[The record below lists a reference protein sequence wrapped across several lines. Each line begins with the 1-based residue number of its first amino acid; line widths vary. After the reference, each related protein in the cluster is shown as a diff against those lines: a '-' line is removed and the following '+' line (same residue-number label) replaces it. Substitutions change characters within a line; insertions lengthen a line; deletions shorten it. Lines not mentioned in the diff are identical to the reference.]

1 MGNRAIRML
10 DSEPMGNGDRSGQLD
25 DKRRFG
31 VFELDLQ
38 AGELRRSGIKVKLQ
52 EQPFQVLSLLLER
65 PGEVVTREELRDR
78 LWRADT
84 FVDFDHGLNAA
95 IKRLRNALGD
105 SADNP
110 TFVETVARRGYR
122 FLAPVSAV
130 QSNGHGSVSVPQA
143 LPLQAQTLVR
153 RRRRWVIASLSSTA
167 FVLLGLLLGFI
178 LAPRE
183 PVPLRVTLLTAN
195 PVDDPVRAAAIS
207 RDGRYLAFADNNG
220 FYLRQID
227 TAETHPVKLPD
238 GMLATSI
245 SWFPD
250 STHLVVT
257 LTPHRGDSSLW
268 ELSALGGEARKLLDD
283 GFGPA
288 VSPDGKSIAFIA
300 GKDMRQRIWVAGSGG
315 EQAHVVAGEDGD
327 AFGRLAW
334 SPDNQEVAY
343 TTAKYSAGKGA
354 KGLLEVVKVRGKSAA
369 PVTVLSSFGLQAA
382 LTWTLDGR
390 LIYSMAEPIPR
401 QTDANLWV
409 TRLDRHLQPVGSPVR
424 LTDDRGVIFCVGAS
438 GDAKRIL
445 YVKGIP
451 EPDVYVANL
460 LPSGGIDEPKRLT
473 MDDRQDIP
481 YEWTPDNKEVIFV
494 SDRTGFF
501 EVYKQGIDQ
510 AVPDL
515 LVSTQHS
522 QLVRLSPDG
531 KQILYLVYPRWG
543 NTDEEI
549 PLMRAPLAGG
559 APQLVAKANWI
570 SNHQCAR
577 APAKVCLYSTIHGNE
592 LTFFSFDPVHG
603 QPSQILQMKDEVP
616 QFFNWTLSPDGSTLA
631 IAKAIAG
638 DRSPRIRLV
647 FLKDGSDRWIT
658 VDGPV
663 EISSIDF
670 AADSKGIWAVSGGE
684 KENALLYV
692 DLQGHARTVW
702 SPKNTFIGWAIPS
715 RDGKHVALDIRSI
728 SANAWMLER
737 P

>member
-1 MGNRAIRML
+1 ML
-10 DSEPMGNGDRSGQLD
+10 DSDAMGNGNGELNG
-25 DKRRFG
+25 KRLFG
-31 VFELDLQ
+31 VFELDLV
-38 AGELRRSGIKVKLQ
+38 AGELRRSGSRVKLQ
-52 EQPFQVLSLLLER
+52 EQPFQVLALLLEK
-65 PGEVVTREELRDR
+65 PGDVVTREDLRNR
-78 LWRADT
+78 LWPADT

-122 FLAPVSAV
+122 FLAPVSTV
-130 QSNGHGSVSVPQA
+130 PSNGHGPVGVTPSSTVP
-143 LPLQAQTLVR
+143 LETTVR
-153 RRRRWVIASLSSTA
+153 HRRWWFIAILSSSLL
-167 FVLLGLLLGFI
+167 VLLGLLLGFI
-178 LAPRE
+178 LAPHD
-183 PVPLRVTLLTAN
+183 PVPLRVSLLTAN

-207 RDGRYLAFADNNG
+207 RDGRYLAFSDNNG

-238 GMLATSI
+238 GMLATSV

-250 STHLVVT
+250 STHMVVT

-268 ELSALGGEARKLLDD
+268 KVSALGGEARKLLDD

-288 VSPDGKSIAFIA
+288 VSPDGKSIAFVA
-300 GKDMRQRIWVAGSGG
+300 GKDLRQRIWLAGSSG
-315 EQAHVVAGEDGD
+315 EQARIVAGADGD

-334 SPDNQEVAY
+334 SPDSHQVAY
-343 TTAKYSAGKGA
+343 TTAKYSSGKGA
-354 KGLLEVVKVRGKSAA
+354 KGSLEVVNVRGQSSP
-369 PVTVLSSFGLQAA
+369 PVTVISAFGLEAA
-382 LTWTLDGR
+382 MTWASDGR
-390 LIYSMAEPIPR
+390 LIYSLAEPIPR
-401 QTDANLWV
+401 QLDGNLWT
-409 TRLDRHLQPVGSPVR
+409 TRLDPHLHPVGTPVR
-424 LTDDRGVIFCVGAS
+424 LTNDRGIIFSVGTS
-438 GDAKRIL
+438 GDGKRIL
-445 YVKGIP
+445 YIRGIP

-460 LPSGGIDEPKRLT
+460 LPSGAIDEPKRLT
-473 MDDRQDIP
+473 MDDHQDTP

-501 EVYKQGIDQ
+501 EVYKQGVDQ
-510 AVPDL
+510 SVPDL

-531 KQILYLVYPRWG
+531 TQILFLVYPRWG
-543 NTDEEI
+543 NPDEEI

-559 APQLVAKANWI
+559 APQLVAKASSI

-577 APAKVCLYSTIHGNE
+577 APAKICLYSTTRGNE
-592 LTFFSFDPVHG
+592 LTFFSFDPIRG
-603 QPSQILQMKDEVP
+603 QPSQLFQMKDDLP

-631 IAKAIAG
+631 IAKAVAG
-638 DRSPRIRLV
+638 DPSPRIRLV
-647 FLKDGSDRWIT
+647 SLKDGSDRWLN

-670 AADSKGIWAVSGGE
+670 AADNKGIWAVSGGE

-692 DLQGHARTVW
+692 DLLGHARTVW
-702 SPKNTFIGWAIPS
+702 SPKNTFVGWAIPS
-715 RDGKHVALDIRSI
+715 RDGKHLALDVRSI

>member
-1 MGNRAIRML
+1 ML
-10 DSEPMGNGDRSGQLD
+10 NSEPMGDGNSSGQFDGKL
-25 DKRRFG
+25 RFG
-31 VFELDLQ
+31 VFELDLH

-52 EQPFQVLSLLLER
+52 EQPFQVLSLLLEK
-65 PGEVVTREELRDR
+65 PGEVVTREQLRDR

-122 FLAPVSAV
+122 FLAPVSTV
-130 QSNGHGSVSVPQA
+130 QDNGHGPVSVPHQA
-143 LPLQAQTLVR
+143 LPLPVQIPVR
-153 RRRRWVIASLSSTA
+153 HRHWLVIAILSSTV
-167 FVLLGLLLGFI
+167 FILLGFLLGFV
-178 LAPRE
+178 LAPRD
-183 PVPLRVTLLTAN
+183 PVPPRVTLLTAN

-207 RDGRYLAFADNNG
+207 RDGRYLAFSDNNG
-220 FYLRQID
+220 LYLRQID
-227 TAETHPVKLPD
+227 TAETHPVKLPN
-238 GMLATSI
+238 GMLTTSI

-250 STHLVVT
+250 STHMVVT

-268 ELSALGGEARKLLDD
+268 ELSALGGEARNLLDD
-283 GFGPA
+283 GFGPSI
-288 VSPDGKSIAFIA
+288 SPDGKSIAFFA

-315 EQAHVVAGEDGD
+315 EQARVVAGSDGD

-334 SPDNQEVAY
+334 SPDSQKVAY
-343 TTAKYSAGKGA
+343 TTAKYSAGKAA
-354 KGLLEVVKVRGKSAA
+354 KGSLEVVNVRGKISA
-369 PVTVLSSFGLQAA
+369 PLTVISSFGLEAA
-382 LTWTLDGR
+382 MTWAPDGR
-390 LIYSMAEPIPR
+390 LIYSLAEPSPR
-401 QTDANLWV
+401 QTDANLWT
-409 TRLDRHLQPVGSPVR
+409 TRLDRYLQPVGSPVR
-424 LTDDRGVIFCVGAS
+424 LTNDRGVIFTVGTS
-438 GDAKRIL
+438 GDGKRIL

-451 EPDVYVANL
+451 EPDVYIANL
-460 LPSGGIDEPKRLT
+460 LPSGAIDEPKRLT
-473 MDDRQDIP
+473 MDDHQDIP

-531 KQILYLVYPRWG
+531 TQILFLVYPRWG
-543 NTDEEI
+543 NIDEEI

-577 APAKVCLYSTIHGNE
+577 APARICLYSTIHGNE
-592 LTFFSFDPVHG
+592 LTFFSFDPIHG

-616 QFFNWTLSPDGSTLA
+616 QFFNWTLSPDGSTVA

-638 DRSPRIRLV
+638 DPLPRVRLV
-647 FLKDGSDRWIT
+647 SLKDGSDRWLS
-658 VDGPV
+658 VNGPA

-670 AADSKGIWAVSGGE
+670 AADSKGIWAVSGGQ
-684 KENALLYV
+684 KENALLYL

-702 SPKNTFIGWAIPS
+702 SPKNTFVGWAIPS
-715 RDGKHVALDIRSI
+715 RDGKHLALDVRSV

>member
-1 MGNRAIRML
+1 MRNGNDQL
-10 DSEPMGNGDRSGQLD
+10 NG
-25 DKRRFG
+25 KHRFG
-31 VFELDLQ
+31 VFELDVV
-38 AGELRRSGIKVKLQ
+38 AGELRQSGSRVKLQ
-52 EQPFQVLSLLLER
+52 EQPFQVLALLLEK
-65 PGEVVTREELRDR
+65 PGDVVTREELRDR
-78 LWRADT
+78 LWPADT

-122 FLAPVSAV
+122 FLAPVTTV
-130 QSNGHGSVSVPQA
+130 PSNGHGAVSVP
-143 LPLQAQTLVR
+143 PPSPVPVETLVR
-153 RRRRWVIASLSSTA
+153 HGRLWVIAILS
-167 FVLLGLLLGFI
+167 FGLLILLGLLLGFI
-178 LAPRE
+178 LAPRDA
-183 PVPLRVTLLTAN
+183 VPLRVTLLTAN

-207 RDGRYLAFADNNG
+207 RDGRYLAFSDNNG

-238 GMLATSI
+238 GMLATSM

-250 STHLVVT
+250 STHMVVT
-257 LTPHRGDSSLW
+257 LTPHRGDPSLW
-268 ELSALGGEARKLLDD
+268 KLSVLGGEARKLLDD

-300 GKDMRQRIWVAGSGG
+300 GKDLRQRIWVAGSGG
-315 EQAHVVAGEDGD
+315 DQARIVAGSDGD

-334 SPDNQEVAY
+334 SPDSQKIAY
-343 TTAKYSAGKGA
+343 TTAEFSTGKGA
-354 KGLLEVVKVRGKSAA
+354 KGSLDVVNVRGQAA
-369 PVTVLSSFGLQAA
+369 PPVRVISTFGLEAA
-382 LTWTLDGR
+382 MTWASDGH
-390 LIYSMAEPIPR
+390 LIYSLAEPIPR
-401 QTDANLWV
+401 QLDANLWS
-409 TRLDRHLQPVGSPVR
+409 TRLDRHLHPVGAPVR
-424 LTDDRGVIFCVGAS
+424 LTNDSGIIFSVGAS
-438 GDAKRIL
+438 GDSKRIL

-451 EPDVYVANL
+451 EPDVYVADL
-460 LPSGGIDEPKRLT
+460 QPSGAIDEPKRLT
-473 MDDRQDIP
+473 MDDHQDVP
-481 YEWTPDNKEVIFV
+481 YEWTPDSKNVIFI

-510 AVPDL
+510 SVPDL
-515 LVSTQHS
+515 LVSTQNS

-531 KQILYLVYPRWG
+531 TQILFLVYPRWG
-543 NTDEEI
+543 DTDEEI

-577 APAKVCLYSTIHGNE
+577 APAKICLYSTIHGNE
-592 LTFFSFDPVHG
+592 LTFFSFDPIQG

-631 IAKAIAG
+631 ISKAIAG
-638 DRSPRIRLV
+638 DPSPRIRLV
-647 FLKDGSDRWIT
+647 SLKNGSDHWLN

-663 EISSIDF
+663 VISSIDF

-702 SPKNTFIGWAIPS
+702 SPKNTFVGWAIPS
-715 RDGKHVALDIRSI
+715 RDGKHLALDIRSI

>member
-1 MGNRAIRML
+1 MENRAVRVL
-10 DSEPMGNGDRSGQLD
+10 SSEPMGNGNRGGQLD
-25 DKRRFG
+25 GKRQFG
-31 VFELDLQ
+31 VFELDLH
-38 AGELRRSGIKVKLQ
+38 AGELRRSGTKVKLQ
-52 EQPFQVLSLLLER
+52 EQPFQVLSLLLEK

-78 LWRADT
+78 LWHADT

-110 TFVETVARRGYR
+110 TFVQTVARRGYR
-122 FLAPVSAV
+122 FLAPVSTIPG
-130 QSNGHGSVSVPQA
+130 NGHGPVIVPQT
-143 LPLQAQTLVR
+143 LPLQVETLVR
-153 RRRRWVIASLSSTA
+153 HRRLWVIAILCSTV
-167 FVLLGLLLGFI
+167 FVLLGLLLGFV
-178 LAPRE
+178 LAPRN

-207 RDGRYLAFADNNG
+207 RDGRYLAFSDNNG

-238 GMLATSI
+238 EMLATSI

-250 STHLVVT
+250 STHMVVT
-257 LTPHRGDSSLW
+257 LTRHRGDSSLW
-268 ELSALGGEARKLLDD
+268 ELSALGGEARMLLDD

-315 EQAHVVAGEDGD
+315 EQAHVVAGGDGD
-327 AFGRLAW
+327 AFGRVAW
-334 SPDNQEVAY
+334 SPDSQKVAY
-343 TTAKYSAGKGA
+343 TTAKYSTGKGA
-354 KGLLEVVKVRGKSAA
+354 KGSLEVVNVREKTSV
-369 PVTVLSSFGLQAA
+369 PVTVISSFGLEAA
-382 LTWTLDGR
+382 MTWAPDGR
-390 LIYSMAEPIPR
+390 LIYSLAEPIPR
-401 QTDANLWV
+401 QSDANLWA
-409 TRLDRHLQPVGSPVR
+409 THLDRYLQPVGSPVR
-424 LTDDRGVIFCVGAS
+424 LTNDRGVIFSVGTS
-438 GDAKRIL
+438 GDGKRIL

-460 LPSGGIDEPKRLT
+460 LPSGAIDEPKRLT
-473 MDDRQDIP
+473 MDDHQDTP

-531 KQILYLVYPRWG
+531 TQILFLVFPRWG

-559 APQLVAKANWI
+559 APELVAKANWI

-577 APAKVCLYSTIHGNE
+577 APAKICLYSTIHGNE
-592 LTFFSFDPVHG
+592 LTFFSFDPIHG

-616 QFFNWTLSPDGSTLA
+616 QFFNWTLSPDGSMLA
-631 IAKAIAG
+631 MAKAIAG
-638 DRSPRIRLV
+638 DSSPRIRLV
-647 FLKDGSDRWIT
+647 SLKDGSDRWLS
-658 VDGPV
+658 VDGAV

-702 SPKNTFIGWAIPS
+702 SPKNTFVGWAIPS
-715 RDGKHVALDIRSI
+715 RDGKRLALDIRSI

>member
-1 MGNRAIRML
+1 MGNRAIRVL
-10 DSEPMGNGDRSGQLD
+10 NSGPMGDGNTSGQLD
-25 DKRRFG
+25 GKRRFG
-31 VFELDLQ
+31 VFELDLH

-110 TFVETVARRGYR
+110 TFVETVSRRGYR
-122 FLAPVSAV
+122 FLAPVGAV
-130 QSNGHGSVSVPQA
+130 QGNGHGLASVSLAPL
-143 LPLQAQTLVR
+143 LPVQTRVR
-153 RRRRWVIASLSSTA
+153 HRRWWVITILCSTV
-167 FVLLGLLLGFI
+167 FVLLGLLLGFV
-178 LAPRE
+178 LAPRD
-183 PVPLRVTLLTAN
+183 PIPLRVTLLTAN

-207 RDGRYLAFADNNG
+207 RDGRYLAFSDNNG

-250 STHLVVT
+250 STHMVVT
-257 LTPHRGDSSLW
+257 LSAHRGDSSLW

-288 VSPDGKSIAFIA
+288 VSPDGKSIAFVA
-300 GKDMRQRIWVAGSGG
+300 GKDMRQRIWMAGSGG
-315 EQAHVVAGEDGD
+315 EQARIVAGGDGD

-334 SPDNQEVAY
+334 SPDSQKVAY
-343 TTAKYSAGKGA
+343 TTAKYSNGKGA
-354 KGLLEVVKVRGKSAA
+354 KGSLDVVNVRGKTSA
-369 PVTVLSSFGLQAA
+369 PVTVISSFGLEAA
-382 LTWTLDGR
+382 MTWAPDGR
-390 LIYSMAEPIPR
+390 LIYSLAEPIPR
-401 QTDANLWV
+401 QADANLWA
-409 TRLDRHLQPVGSPVR
+409 TRLDRYLRPVGSPVR
-424 LTDDRGVIFCVGAS
+424 LTNDRGVIFSVGTS
-438 GDAKRIL
+438 GDSKRIL

-460 LPSGGIDEPKRLT
+460 LHSGAIDEPKRLT
-473 MDDRQDIP
+473 MDDHQDTP
-481 YEWTPDNKEVIFV
+481 YEWTPDSREVIFV

-531 KQILYLVYPRWG
+531 TQILFLVYPRWG

-549 PLMRAPLAGG
+549 PLMRVPFAGG
-559 APQLVAKANWI
+559 APQLVAKASWI
-570 SNHQCAR
+570 SNQQCAR
-577 APAKVCLYSTIHGNE
+577 APAKVCLFSTIHGNE
-592 LTFFSFDPVHG
+592 LTFFSFDPIQG

-616 QFFNWTLSPDGSTLA
+616 QFFNWTLSPDGSMLA

-638 DRSPRIRLV
+638 EASPRIRLV
-647 FLKDGSDRWIT
+647 SLKDGSDRWLT

-670 AADSKGIWAVSGGE
+670 SADSKGIWAVSGGE
-684 KENALLYV
+684 KENTLLYV

-702 SPKNTFIGWAIPS
+702 SPKNTFVGWAIPS
-715 RDGKHVALDIRSI
+715 RDGKHLALDIRSI

>member
-1 MGNRAIRML
+1 MGNRAIRVL
-10 DSEPMGNGDRSGQLD
+10 SSEPMENGNGTRHLD
-25 DKRRFG
+25 GLRRFG
-31 VFELDLQ
+31 VFELDLH

-52 EQPFQVLSLLLER
+52 EQPFQVLSLLLEK

-78 LWRADT
+78 LWHADT

-95 IKRLRNALGD
+95 IKRLRSALGD

-122 FLAPVSAV
+122 FLAPVSTA
-130 QSNGHGSVSVPQA
+130 QGNGHGPVSVPQA
-143 LPLQAQTLVR
+143 SPLPGQTLIR
-153 RRRRWVIASLSSTA
+153 HRRWWMIAILSSVVL
-167 FVLLGLLLGFI
+167 VLLGLFIGFV
-178 LAPRE
+178 LAPRD

-207 RDGRYLAFADNNG
+207 RDGRYLAFSDNNG

-250 STHLVVT
+250 SNHMVVT
-257 LTPHRGDSSLW
+257 LTPHRGDASLW

-283 GFGPA
+283 GFAPA
-288 VSPDGKSIAFIA
+288 VSPDGKSIAFVA

-315 EQAHVVAGEDGD
+315 EQAHVLAGGDGD

-334 SPDNQEVAY
+334 SPDSQKLAY
-343 TTAKYSAGKGA
+343 TTAKYSNGKGA
-354 KGLLEVVKVRGKSAA
+354 KGSIEVVKVRGKTSV
-369 PVTVLSSFGLQAA
+369 PVTVMSSFGLGAA
-382 LTWTLDGR
+382 MAWAPDGR
-390 LIYSMAEPIPR
+390 LIYSLGEPIPR
-401 QTDANLWV
+401 QSEINLWA
-409 TRLDRHLQPVGSPVR
+409 TRLDRNLNPVGAPVR
-424 LTDDRGVIFCVGAS
+424 LTNDRGVVFSVGTS
-438 GDAKRIL
+438 GDGKRIL

-460 LPSGGIDEPKRLT
+460 SRSGAIDEPKRLT
-473 MDDRQDIP
+473 MDDHQDTP
-481 YEWTPDNKEVIFV
+481 YEWTPDNKQVIFI

-531 KQILYLVYPRWG
+531 TQILFLVYPRWG

-549 PLMRAPLAGG
+549 PLMRVPLAGG

-577 APAKVCLYSTIHGNE
+577 APAKICLYSTIHGNE
-592 LTFFSFDPVHG
+592 MTFFSFDPIHG
-603 QPSQILQMKDEVP
+603 QPSQIFQVKDDVP

-638 DRSPRIRLV
+638 DQAPRIRLV
-647 FLKDGSDRWIT
+647 SLKDGSDRWLT
-658 VDGPV
+658 VDGPAG
-663 EISSIDF
+663 ISSIDF

-702 SPKNTFIGWAIPS
+702 SRKNTWVGWAIPS
-715 RDGKHVALDIRSI
+715 RDGKHLALDIRSI
-728 SANAWMLER
+728 SANAWLLER

>member
-1 MGNRAIRML
+1 ML
-10 DSEPMGNGDRSGQLD
+10 NSDAMRNGNGQLNG
-25 DKRRFG
+25 KRRFG
-31 VFELDLQ
+31 VFELDLV
-38 AGELRRSGIKVKLQ
+38 ARELRRSGSKVKLQ
-52 EQPFQVLSLLLER
+52 EQPFQVLALLLEK
-65 PGEVVTREELRDR
+65 PGDVVTREELRDR
-78 LWRADT
+78 LWPADT

-130 QSNGHGSVSVPQA
+130 PGNGHGPVGLPPPSTVPVE
-143 LPLQAQTLVR
+143 TLVR
-153 RRRRWVIASLSSTA
+153 HRRLWVIAILSSGLLI
-167 FVLLGLLLGFI
+167 LLGLLLGFI
-178 LAPRE
+178 LAPRD

-195 PVDDPVRAAAIS
+195 PVDDPVREAAIS
-207 RDGRYLAFADNNG
+207 RDGRYLAFSDNNG

-238 GMLATSI
+238 GMLATSM

-250 STHLVVT
+250 STHMVVT
-257 LTPHRGDSSLW
+257 LTPHRGESSLW
-268 ELSALGGEARKLLDD
+268 KLSVLGGEARKLLDD
-283 GFGPA
+283 GSGPA
-288 VSPDGKSIAFIA
+288 VSPDGKSIAFVA
-300 GKDMRQRIWVAGSGG
+300 GKDLRQRVWVAGSGG
-315 EQAHVVAGEDGD
+315 DQARIVAGSDGD

-334 SPDNQEVAY
+334 SPDSQKVAY
-343 TTAKYSAGKGA
+343 TTAEFSTGKGA
-354 KGLLEVVKVRGKSAA
+354 KGSLDVVNVRGQAA
-369 PVTVLSSFGLQAA
+369 PPVRVISTFGLEAA
-382 LTWTLDGR
+382 MTWASDGR
-390 LIYSMAEPIPR
+390 LIYSLAEPIPR
-401 QTDANLWV
+401 QLDANLWS
-409 TRLDRHLQPVGSPVR
+409 TRLDRHLHPAGAPVR
-424 LTDDRGVIFCVGAS
+424 LTNDRGIIFSVGAS
-438 GDAKRIL
+438 GDGKRIL

-451 EPDVYVANL
+451 EPDVYVADL
-460 LPSGGIDEPKRLT
+460 QPSGAIDEPKRLT
-473 MDDRQDIP
+473 MDDHQDVP
-481 YEWTPDNKEVIFV
+481 YEWTPDSKNVIFI

-510 AVPDL
+510 SVPDL

-531 KQILYLVYPRWG
+531 TQILFLVYPRWG
-543 NTDEEI
+543 DTDEEI

-577 APAKVCLYSTIHGNE
+577 APAKTCLYSTIHGNE
-592 LTFFSFDPVHG
+592 LTFFSFDPIHG
-603 QPSQILQMKDEVP
+603 QPSQILQMKDELP

-631 IAKAIAG
+631 ICKAIAG
-638 DRSPRIRLV
+638 DPSPRIRLV
-647 FLKDGSDRWIT
+647 SLKDGSDRWLN
-658 VDGPV
+658 VDGSV

-670 AADSKGIWAVSGGE
+670 AADSKGIWAVSGRQ

-702 SPKNTFIGWAIPS
+702 SPKNTFVGWAIPS
-715 RDGKHVALDIRSI
+715 RDGKHLALDIRSI

>member
-31 VFELDLQ
+31 VFELDLHG
-38 AGELRRSGIKVKLQ
+38 GELRRGGIKVKLQ
-52 EQPFQVLSLLLER
+52 GQPFQVLSLLLER

-122 FLAPVSAV
+122 FLAPVSTV
-130 QSNGHGSVSVPQA
+130 QGNGHGPVSAPQA
-143 LPLQAQTLVR
+143 SPLHAQTLVR
-153 RRRRWVIASLSSTA
+153 YRRWWVIAIPCSAVL
-167 FVLLGLLLGFI
+167 VLLGLLLGYI
-178 LAPRE
+178 LAPRN
-183 PVPLRVTLLTAN
+183 PAPLRVTLLTAN

-207 RDGRYLAFADNNG
+207 HDGRYLAFSDNNG

-227 TAETHPVKLPD
+227 TAETHPVKLPE

-250 STHLVVT
+250 STHLIVT
-257 LTPHRGDSSLW
+257 LTPLRGDPSLW
-268 ELSALGGEARKLLDD
+268 ELSALGGEPRKLLDD

-288 VSPDGKSIAFIA
+288 VSPDGKSIAFIG
-300 GKDMRQRIWVAGSGG
+300 GKDMRQRIWVAGIGG
-315 EQAHVVAGEDGD
+315 EQAHVVAGADGD

-334 SPDNQEVAY
+334 SPDSQEVAY
-343 TTAKYSAGKGA
+343 TTARYSTGKGG
-354 KGLLEVVKVRGKSAA
+354 KGSLEVVRVRGKSAA
-369 PVTVLSSFGLQAA
+369 PVMVISSSGLQAA
-382 LTWTLDGR
+382 MTWASDGR
-390 LIYSMAEPIPR
+390 LIYTLAEPIPR
-401 QTDANLWV
+401 QTDSNLWA
-409 TRLDRHLQPVGSPVR
+409 TRLDRQLQPVGSPVR
-424 LTDDRGVIFCVGAS
+424 LTNDRGVIFSVGSSAD
-438 GDAKRIL
+438 GKRIL

-473 MDDRQDIP
+473 MDDHQDIP
-481 YEWTPDNKEVIFV
+481 YEWTPDNKDVIFI

-501 EVYKQGIDQ
+501 EVYKQGMDQ

-543 NTDEEI
+543 NIDEEI

-559 APQLVAKANWI
+559 APQLVAKAKGI
-570 SNHQCAR
+570 SNLQCAR
-577 APAKVCLYSTIHGNE
+577 APGKICLYSTIRGNE
-592 LTFFSFDPVHG
+592 LTFFSFDPIHG
-603 QPSQILQMKDEVP
+603 QPSQVLQVKDEIA

-631 IAKAIAG
+631 IARAIES
-638 DRSPRIRLV
+638 DPSPRIRLV
-647 FLKDGSDRWIT
+647 SLKDGSDRWLS
-658 VDGPV
+658 VDGPA

-670 AADSKGIWAVSGGE
+670 AADSKGIWAVTGGE
-684 KENALLYV
+684 KENNLLYV

-702 SPKNTFIGWAIPS
+702 SRKNTFVGWAIPS
-715 RDGKHVALDIRSI
+715 RDGKHLALDIRSI

>member
-1 MGNRAIRML
+1 MGH
-10 DSEPMGNGDRSGQLD
+10 GNTSGQLD
-25 DKRRFG
+25 GKRRFG
-31 VFELDLQ
+31 VFELDLH
-38 AGELRRSGIKVKLQ
+38 AGELRRGGIKVKLQ
-52 EQPFQVLSLLLER
+52 EQPFQVLSLLLEK

-122 FLAPVSAV
+122 FLAPVSTV
-130 QSNGHGSVSVPQA
+130 QGNGHGLVSVPPPSS
-143 LPLQAQTLVR
+143 LNVQTPAR
-153 RRRRWVIASLSSTA
+153 HHRWWLITILCSTV
-167 FVLLGLLLGFI
+167 FVVLGLLLGFV
-178 LAPRE
+178 LAPHD

-207 RDGRYLAFADNNG
+207 RDGRYLAFSDNNG

-250 STHLVVT
+250 STHMVVT
-257 LTPHRGDSSLW
+257 LTARRGDSSLW

-288 VSPDGKSIAFIA
+288 VSPDGKSIAFVA
-300 GKDMRQRIWVAGSGG
+300 GKDLRQRIWIAGSGG
-315 EQAHVVAGEDGD
+315 EQARVVAGTDGD

-334 SPDNQEVAY
+334 SPDSQKVAY
-343 TTAKYSAGKGA
+343 TTARYSNGKGA
-354 KGLLEVVKVRGKSAA
+354 KASLDVVNVRGKASA
-369 PVTVLSSFGLQAA
+369 PVTVISSFGLEAA
-382 LTWTLDGR
+382 MTWAPDGR
-390 LIYSMAEPIPR
+390 LIYSLAEPIPR
-401 QTDANLWV
+401 QADANLWA
-409 TRLDRHLQPVGSPVR
+409 TRLDRHLRPVGSPVR
-424 LTDDRGVIFCVGAS
+424 LTNDRGVIFSVGTS
-438 GDAKRIL
+438 GDGKRTL

-460 LPSGGIDEPKRLT
+460 LRPGAIDEPKRLT
-473 MDDRQDIP
+473 MDDHQDTP
-481 YEWTPDNKEVIFV
+481 YEWTPDNKQVIFV

-501 EVYKQGIDQ
+501 EVYKQGVDQ

-531 KQILYLVYPRWG
+531 TQLLFLVYPRWG

-549 PLMRAPLAGG
+549 PLMRAPLLGG

-577 APAKVCLYSTIHGNE
+577 APAKICIFSTIHGNE
-592 LTFFSFDPVHG
+592 LTFFSFDPIHG
-603 QPSQILQMKDEVP
+603 QPSQVLQMKDEVP
-616 QFFNWTLSPDGSTLA
+616 QFFNWTLSPDGATLA

-638 DRSPRIRLV
+638 DPSPRIRLV
-647 FLKDGSDRWIT
+647 SLKDGSDRWLT
-658 VDGPV
+658 VDGAV

-684 KENALLYV
+684 KENTLLYM

-702 SPKNTFIGWAIPS
+702 SPKNTFVGWAIPS
-715 RDGKHVALDIRSI
+715 RDGKHLALDIRSI
-728 SANAWMLER
+728 SANVWMLER

>member
-1 MGNRAIRML
+1 MENRAVRVL
-10 DSEPMGNGDRSGQLD
+10 SSEPMGNGNRSGEVD
-25 DKRRFG
+25 GKRRFG
-31 VFELDLQ
+31 VFELDLH
-38 AGELRRSGIKVKLQ
+38 AGELRRGGIKVKLQ

-78 LWRADT
+78 LWHADT

-95 IKRLRNALGD
+95 IKRLRNTLGD

-122 FLAPVSAV
+122 FLAPVTTV
-130 QSNGHGSVSVPQA
+130 PGNGHGPVSVPREPPLHGQTQA
-143 LPLQAQTLVR
+143 HHR
-153 RRRRWVIASLSSTA
+153 RWWVIAILCSTV
-167 FVLLGLLLGFI
+167 FVLLGLLLGFL
-178 LAPRE
+178 LAPRN

-207 RDGRYLAFADNNG
+207 RDGRYLAFSDNNG

-250 STHLVVT
+250 STHMVVT
-257 LTPHRGDSSLW
+257 LTRHRGDSSLW
-268 ELSALGGEARKLLDD
+268 ELSALGGEARMLLDD

-288 VSPDGKSIAFIA
+288 VSPDGKSIAFVA
-300 GKDMRQRIWVAGSGG
+300 GKDLRQRIWVAGNGG
-315 EQAHVVAGEDGD
+315 EQARVVAGADGD

-334 SPDNQEVAY
+334 SPDSQNIAY
-343 TTAKYSAGKGA
+343 TTAKYSNGKGA
-354 KGLLEVVKVRGKSAA
+354 KGSLEVVNVRGKTSA
-369 PVTVLSSFGLQAA
+369 PVTVISSFGLEAA
-382 LTWTLDGR
+382 MTWAPDGR
-390 LIYSMAEPIPR
+390 LIYSLAEPIPR
-401 QTDANLWV
+401 QSDANLWA
-409 TRLDRHLQPVGSPVR
+409 TRLGRHLQPVGSPVR
-424 LTDDRGVIFCVGAS
+424 LTNDRGVIFSVGTS

-460 LPSGGIDEPKRLT
+460 LSSGAIDEPKRLT
-473 MDDRQDIP
+473 MDDHQDTP
-481 YEWTPDNKEVIFV
+481 YEWTPDNKEVIFI

-531 KQILYLVYPRWG
+531 TQILFLVYPRWG

-577 APAKVCLYSTIHGNE
+577 APAKICLFSTIHGNE
-592 LTFFSFDPVHG
+592 LTFYSFDPIHG
-603 QPSQILQMKDEVP
+603 QPSQILQMKDEAP

-638 DRSPRIRLV
+638 DSSPRIRLV
-647 FLKDGSDRWIT
+647 SLKDGSNRWLSI
-658 VDGPV
+658 DGPV

-702 SPKNTFIGWAIPS
+702 SPKNTFVGWAIPS
-715 RDGKHVALDIRSI
+715 RDGKHLALDIRSI